1 MSRIIKLGLIYFSLV
16 FAAGFLLGTIRVL
29 FVVPEIGERYA
40 ELIEMPIMLFA
51 IYYSARFIV
60 RKVEKGEVVSTY
72 LYVGILS
79 LMILL
84 MFEFTIVLGLQ
95 GISIKQYLASR
106 DPVSGAVYVLSLI
119 VYMLMPLLI
128 ARRQV

>member
-1 MSRIIKLGLIYFSLV
+1 
-16 FAAGFLLGTIRVL
+16 
-29 FVVPEIGERYA
+29 
-40 ELIEMPIMLFA
+40 MPIMLFA

-128 ARRQV
+128 ARRQA

>member
-1 MSRIIKLGLIYFSLV
+1 MSRIIKLGLIYFSFV
-16 FAAGFLLGTIRVL
+16 FAAGFFLGTIRVL

-60 RKVEKGEVVSTY
+60 RKAEKGEVVSTF

-84 MFEFTIVLGLQ
+84 MFEFTIVLGVQ

-128 ARRQV
+128 ARRQA